1 MAHGQLAERYVG
13 AFTIAGGL
21 GLLYSLK
28 LFRYLSINK
37 QMATMWTTLHRAS
50 TDLAAFLLGYA
61 QLRAQRTR
69 HVVHSCWTVVLLSSF
84 VVITLGF
91 AIFGQY
97 SFGYLLKDFHNL
109 PSSFST
115 VLRFSLGD
123 FAYDELALVRSHM
136 YCQRGCEV

>member
-69 HVVHSCWTVVLLSSF
+69 HVVHSCWTVVLLAGSS
-84 VVITLGF
+84 
-91 AIFGQY
+91 
-97 SFGYLLKDFHNL
+97 
-109 PSSFST
+109 
-115 VLRFSLGD
+115 
-123 FAYDELALVRSHM
+123 
-136 YCQRGCEV
+136 